1 MNKYAIAFYDNQD
14 NVEMEII
21 FENTPKDALNKM
33 LTLTSVS
40 KEDIFE
46 IVKVDK
52 ADGSILETIEINEM
66 ELSEIVRGGFSRG
79 NRCTRYNVNPSI
91 AIPTPPLHPQA
102 KFDNA

>member
-1 MNKYAIAFYDNQD
+1 MNKYAVAFYDNQD

-46 IVKVDK
+46 IIKVDK
-52 ADGSILETIEINEM
+52 ADGSILETIEINKM
-66 ELSEIVRGGFSRG
+66 ELSET
-79 NRCTRYNVNPSI
+79 N
-91 AIPTPPLHPQA
+91 
-102 KFDNA
+102 

>member
-1 MNKYAIAFYDNQD
+1 MGQPTPNGKEIKMNKYAIAFYDNQD

-46 IVKVDK
+46 IIKVDK
-52 ADGSILETIEINEM
+52 ADGSILETIEINKM
-66 ELSEIVRGGFSRG
+66 ELSET
-79 NRCTRYNVNPSI
+79 N
-91 AIPTPPLHPQA
+91 
-102 KFDNA
+102 

>member
-46 IVKVDK
+46 IIKVDK
-52 ADGSILETIEINEM
+52 ADGSILETIEINKM
-66 ELSEIVRGGFSRG
+66 ELSEA
-79 NRCTRYNVNPSI
+79 N
-91 AIPTPPLHPQA
+91 
-102 KFDNA
+102 

>member
-33 LTLTSVS
+33 LTLTSIS

-46 IVKVDK
+46 IIKVDK
-52 ADGSILETIEINEM
+52 ADGSILETIEINKM
-66 ELSEIVRGGFSRG
+66 ELSET
-79 NRCTRYNVNPSI
+79 N
-91 AIPTPPLHPQA
+91 
-102 KFDNA
+102 

>member
-1 MNKYAIAFYDNQD
+1 MGQPTPNGKEIKMNKYAIAFYDNQD

-46 IVKVDK
+46 IIKVDK

-66 ELSEIVRGGFSRG
+66 ELSET
-79 NRCTRYNVNPSI
+79 N
-91 AIPTPPLHPQA
+91 
-102 KFDNA
+102 

>member
-1 MNKYAIAFYDNQD
+1 VGQPTPNGKEIKMNKYAIAFYDNQD

-46 IVKVDK
+46 IIKVDK

-66 ELSEIVRGGFSRG
+66 ELSET
-79 NRCTRYNVNPSI
+79 N
-91 AIPTPPLHPQA
+91 
-102 KFDNA
+102 

>member
-33 LTLTSVS
+33 LTLTSIS

-46 IVKVDK
+46 IIKVDK

-66 ELSEIVRGGFSRG
+66 ELSE
-79 NRCTRYNVNPSI
+79 
-91 AIPTPPLHPQA
+91 TPCV
-102 KFDNA
+102 

>member
-46 IVKVDK
+46 IIKVDK

-66 ELSEIVRGGFSRG
+66 ELSET
-79 NRCTRYNVNPSI
+79 N
-91 AIPTPPLHPQA
+91 
-102 KFDNA
+102 

>member
-1 MNKYAIAFYDNQD
+1 VGQPTPNGKEIKMNKYAIAFYDNQD

-46 IVKVDK
+46 IIKVDK
-52 ADGSILETIEINEM
+52 ADGSIVETIEINKM
-66 ELSEIVRGGFSRG
+66 ELSET
-79 NRCTRYNVNPSI
+79 N
-91 AIPTPPLHPQA
+91 
-102 KFDNA
+102 

>member
-1 MNKYAIAFYDNQD
+1 MNKYSVAFYDNQD

-46 IVKVDK
+46 IIKVDK
-52 ADGSILETIEINEM
+52 ADGSILETIEINKM
-66 ELSEIVRGGFSRG
+66 ELS
-79 NRCTRYNVNPSI
+79 N
-91 AIPTPPLHPQA
+91 
-102 KFDNA
+102 D

>member
-1 MNKYAIAFYDNQD
+1 MNKYAVAFYDNQD

-46 IVKVDK
+46 IIKVDK
-52 ADGSILETIEINEM
+52 ADGSILETIEINKM
-66 ELSEIVRGGFSRG
+66 ELSE
-79 NRCTRYNVNPSI
+79 
-91 AIPTPPLHPQA
+91 TPCV
-102 KFDNA
+102 

>member
-1 MNKYAIAFYDNQD
+1 MNKYAVAFYDNQD

-46 IVKVDK
+46 IIKVDK
-52 ADGSILETIEINEM
+52 ADGSILETIEINKM
-66 ELSEIVRGGFSRG
+66 ELS
-79 NRCTRYNVNPSI
+79 N
-91 AIPTPPLHPQA
+91 
-102 KFDNA
+102 D

>member
-1 MNKYAIAFYDNQD
+1 MNKYAIAFYDNED

-46 IVKVDK
+46 IIKVDK

-66 ELSEIVRGGFSRG
+66 ELSET
-79 NRCTRYNVNPSI
+79 N
-91 AIPTPPLHPQA
+91 
-102 KFDNA
+102 

>member
-1 MNKYAIAFYDNQD
+1 MNKYAVAFYDNQD

-46 IVKVDK
+46 IIKVDK

-66 ELSEIVRGGFSRG
+66 ELSET
-79 NRCTRYNVNPSI
+79 N
-91 AIPTPPLHPQA
+91 
-102 KFDNA
+102 

>member
-1 MNKYAIAFYDNQD
+1 MNKYAVAFYDNQD

-46 IVKVDK
+46 IIKVDK

-66 ELSEIVRGGFSRG
+66 ELL
-79 NRCTRYNVNPSI
+79 N
-91 AIPTPPLHPQA
+91 
-102 KFDNA
+102 D